1 MAKREKPDRGL
12 TLAELMQHREYL
24 EREWPDL
31 EKKDDNWYKSLD
43 KLAIHLPEWVL
54 AVVFLAGILIDV
66 YFSYLIIGLILI
78 TLCIGLV
85 TYRRGIERGCV
96 QGFREALDAVQRA
109 IDQEGFSEDCR

>member
-1 MAKREKPDRGL
+1 MQAKE
-12 TLAELMQHREYL
+12 TL
-24 EREWPDL
+24 ERLWPDL
-31 EKKDDNWYKSLD
+31 EKKGDNWYKSLD

-66 YFSYLIIGLILI
+66 CFSYLKIGLILI

-109 IDQEGFSEDCR
+109 IDQEGFS